1 MRILL
6 LLVLAVLV
14 VVGIACNTSK
24 KGTESPIEETPAAP
38 DPYAPNLHDIW
49 VLESMDG
56 EILSRDYSRPRLE
69 IYPEEGRIAGTG
81 GCNDLFGQ
89 MEALGWEITFRNIG
103 TTKMFC
109 RELMDTERR
118 FLQALS
124 EVDHYRVKDLKLIL
138 LTGDKTTLVMQ
149 KVD

>member
-6 LLVLAVLV
+6 FLLLIVLV

-24 KGTESPIEETPAAP
+24 NGTDKPAEEVPAAP

-49 VLESMDG
+49 VLETMDG
-56 EILSRDYSRPRLE
+56 EVISREFSRPRLE
-69 IYPEEGRIAGTG
+69 LYPGEGRISGTG

-118 FLQALS
+118 FLEALG
-124 EVDHYRVKDLKLIL
+124 EVDHYRIKDLKLIL
-138 LTGDKTTLVMQ
+138 LTGDKTTLVLQ
-149 KVD
+149 KID

>member
-1 MRILL
+1 MQNVLL
-6 LLVLAVLV
+6 LALAALILVT
-14 VVGIACNTSK
+14 IACNTSK
-24 KGTESPIEETPAAP
+24 KGTDTPKEEGPAAP

-49 VLESMDG
+49 VLETMDG
-56 EILSRDYSRPRLE
+56 EVISREFSRPRLE
-69 IYPEEGRIAGTG
+69 LYPDEGRISGTG

-118 FLQALS
+118 FLEALG
-124 EVDHYRVKDLKLIL
+124 EVDYYRIKDLKLIL
-138 LTGDKTTLVMQ
+138 LTGDKATLVLQ
-149 KVD
+149 KID